1 MSFETNELSKIY
13 HILCVWM
20 FVNRQFIPYGAKVSH
35 CCWQGCN
42 MLRGVVDTPVAGFV
56 LLFGSYFLLNISYT
70 VEAGATL
77 QYVQRY

>member
-1 MSFETNELSKIY
+1 
-13 HILCVWM
+13 
-20 FVNRQFIPYGAKVSH
+20 
-35 CCWQGCN
+35 